1 MPYSAALRKAAFWV
15 VVVFFYCDL
24 DGGRG
29 DFLGRGGDFVVWWL
43 WWCVFLERKNSQTWR
58 RHPFCRL
65 LLIPALDY
73 PSQDLCRVKPN
84 RKIAIFLE
92 QLAVSG
98 GHQ

>member
-1 MPYSAALRKAAFWV
+1 MLRSERLPGWSFSATIGFRRSSIVIWMGPW
-15 VVVFFYCDL
+15 C
-24 DGGRG
+24 
-29 DFLGRGGDFVVWWL
+29 LGRGGDFVVWW
-43 WWCVFLERKNSQTWR
+43 CGGAFFLELNSQTWR

-73 PSQDLCRVKPN
+73 LSQDLCRVKPN
-84 RKIAIFLE
+84 RRIAIFLE